1 MQTTP
6 PTSPF
11 SMSSGLPF
19 DKIAPS
25 GVVCMGIDGS
35 PSRKQPKAKRSASK
49 LLSRTILRCLP
60 LLAAVAMGFRALH
73 VSGAGACLQPCPHLL
88 IPTRASVNPQ
98 ASLICCHRPIS
109 AAPTPMSLALDA
121 RLRGDGRWYG
131 HNAQRM
137 PPAAPTEQ
145 AAVGCMP
152 RRCTDLR
159 IS

>member
-73 VSGAGACLQPCPHLL
+73 VSGPSLPPPLRCRWHWTRGCVATEDGMDTTHSVCRLQLQLSRPPWDACH
-88 IPTRASVNPQ
+88 AV
-98 ASLICCHRPIS
+98 
-109 AAPTPMSLALDA
+109 A
-121 RLRGDGRWYG
+121 R
-131 HNAQRM
+131 
-137 PPAAPTEQ
+137 
-145 AAVGCMP
+145 
-152 RRCTDLR
+152 
-159 IS
+159 I